1 MSNTDFVI
9 HVPQSELVVAVY
21 GIGTATVQKIMI
33 RHCIKLVLL
42 QDTIKKVGKEFL
54 NIEQLCDPP
63 INNKWDITN
72 MGLTVTFKVLY
83 LILLIRE
90 NPTEQLHQVVKTHSL
105 WKTHFSIILH
115 QFYHFKQFKWT
126 FYSNL

>member
-63 INNKWDITN
+63 INNK
-72 MGLTVTFKVLY
+72 
-83 LILLIRE
+83 
-90 NPTEQLHQVVKTHSL
+90 
-105 WKTHFSIILH
+105 
-115 QFYHFKQFKWT
+115 
-126 FYSNL
+126 